1 MNVSLVGVQDM
12 NFTSRDGNEIN
23 GVKVFIAYPDENTYG
38 NVAESKF
45 IQRNVCL
52 KCGRLVYDSFKL
64 PVEKLIEKI
73 GEVVNVEFDPKKKIV
88 GITV

>member
-1 MNVSLVGVQDM
+1 MKVSLVGVQDM
-12 NFTSRDGNEIN
+12 DFKSRDGNDIN
-23 GVKVFIAYPDENTYG
+23 GVKVFIAYPDSNTYG

-45 IQRNVCL
+45 IQRNI
-52 KCGRLVYDSFKL
+52 YESFKL

-88 GITV
+88 GISI

>member
-1 MNVSLVGVQDM
+1 MKVSLVGVQDM
-12 NFTSRDGNEIN
+12 DFKGKDGSVIN
-23 GVKVFIAYPDENTYG
+23 GVKVFIAYPDSNTYG

-45 IQRNVCL
+45 IQR
-52 KCGRLVYDSFKL
+52 KIYESFKL

-88 GITV
+88 GITL

>member
-1 MNVSLVGVQDM
+1 MKVSLVGVQDM
-12 NFTSRDGNEIN
+12 DFKSRDGNDIN
-23 GVKVFIAYPDENTYG
+23 GVKVFIAYPDSNTYG

-45 IQRNVCL
+45 IQRNVFE
-52 KCGRLVYDSFKL
+52 SFKL

-88 GITV
+88 GISI

>member
-1 MNVSLVGVQDM
+1 MKVSLVGVQDM

-45 IQRNVCL
+45 IQRNVFE
-52 KCGRLVYDSFKL
+52 SFKL

-73 GEVVNVEFDPKKKIV
+73 GEVVNVEFDPKRRLSV
-88 GITV
+88 

>member
-1 MNVSLVGVQDM
+1 MKVSLVGVQDM

-38 NVAESKF
+38 NVVESKF
-45 IQRNVCL
+45 IQRNV
-52 KCGRLVYDSFKL
+52 YDSFK
-64 PVEKLIEKI
+64 VSVDKLIEKI

-88 GITV
+88 GITL

>member
-1 MNVSLVGVQDM
+1 MKVSLVGVQDM
-12 NFTSRDGNEIN
+12 DFKGRDGNDVN
-23 GVKVFIAYPDENTYG
+23 GVKVFIAYPDSNTFG

-45 IQRNVCL
+45 IQRNI
-52 KCGRLVYDSFKL
+52 YDSFKL

-88 GITV
+88 GISL

>member
-1 MNVSLVGVQDM
+1 MKVSLVGVQDM
-12 NFTSRDGNEIN
+12 DFKSRDGNEIN

-45 IQRNVCL
+45 IQRNI
-52 KCGRLVYDSFKL
+52 YDSFEF

-73 GEVVNVEFDPKKKIV
+73 GEVVDVEFDPKKKIV
-88 GITV
+88 GISI

>member
-1 MNVSLVGVQDM
+1 MD
-12 NFTSRDGNEIN
+12 FKSRDGNEIN

-45 IQRNVCL
+45 IQRNI
-52 KCGRLVYDSFKL
+52 YDSFEF

-73 GEVVNVEFDPKKKIV
+73 GEVVDVEFDPKKKIV
-88 GITV
+88 GISI

>member
-12 NFTSRDGNEIN
+12 DFKSRDGNDIN
-23 GVKVFIAYPDENTYG
+23 GVKVFIAYPDSNTYG

-45 IQRNVCL
+45 IQRNVFE
-52 KCGRLVYDSFKL
+52 SFKL

-73 GEVVNVEFDPKKKIV
+73 GEVINVEFDPKKKIV
-88 GITV
+88 GISI

>member
-1 MNVSLVGVQDM
+1 MKVSLVGVQDM

-45 IQRNVCL
+45 IQRNI
-52 KCGRLVYDSFKL
+52 YESFKL

-88 GITV
+88 DITL

>member
-12 NFTSRDGNEIN
+12 NFKSKDGNDIN
-23 GVKVFIAYPDENTYG
+23 GVKVFIAYPDSNTYG

-45 IQRNVCL
+45 IQRNVFE
-52 KCGRLVYDSFKL
+52 SFKL

-73 GEVVNVEFDPKKKIV
+73 GEVVDVEFDPKKKIV
-88 GITV
+88 GISI

>member
-1 MNVSLVGVQDM
+1 MKVSLVGVHDM

-45 IQRNVCL
+45 IQRNV
-52 KCGRLVYDSFKL
+52 YDSFKL
-64 PVEKLIEKI
+64 PVEKLIAKI

-88 GITV
+88 GITL

>member
-12 NFTSRDGNEIN
+12 NFKSRDGNDIN
-23 GVKVFIAYPDENTYG
+23 GVKVFIAYSDSNTYG

-45 IQRNVCL
+45 IQRNI
-52 KCGRLVYDSFKL
+52 YESFKL

-73 GEVVNVEFDPKKKIV
+73 GEVVHVEFDPKKKIV
-88 GITV
+88 GISI

>member
-1 MNVSLVGVQDM
+1 MKVSLVGVQDM
-12 NFTSRDGNEIN
+12 DFKSRDGNKIN
-23 GVKVFIAYPDENTYG
+23 GVKVFIAYPDENTFG

-45 IQRNVCL
+45 IQRNI
-52 KCGRLVYDSFKL
+52 YESFML
-64 PVEKLIEKI
+64 PLEKLIGKI

>member
-12 NFTSRDGNEIN
+12 NFTSPDGNEIN

-45 IQRNVCL
+45 IKRNI
-52 KCGRLVYDSFKL
+52 YESFNL
-64 PVEKLIEKI
+64 PVKKLIEKI
-73 GEVVNVEFDPKKKIV
+73 GEVVNVEFNPKKKIV
-88 GITV
+88 GISI

>member
-12 NFTSRDGNEIN
+12 DFKSRDGNDIN
-23 GVKVFIAYPDENTYG
+23 GVKVFISYPDSNTYG

-45 IQRNVCL
+45 IQRNVFE
-52 KCGRLVYDSFKL
+52 SFKL

-73 GEVVNVEFDPKKKIV
+73 GEVINVEFDPKKKIV
-88 GITV
+88 GISI

>member
-1 MNVSLVGVQDM
+1 M

-38 NVAESKF
+38 NIAESKF
-45 IQRNVCL
+45 IQRNV
-52 KCGRLVYDSFKL
+52 YDSFQ
-64 PVEKLIEKI
+64 VSVDKLIEKI

-88 GITV
+88 GITL